1 MTQTKYDKAVSV
13 CFSGHR
19 NIPFLY
25 RKQLKLQLK
34 AAITKAYAGGYR
46 HFYCGCAMGFDML
59 AAEVA
64 LALQSELSGL
74 QVIAVVP
81 YRGQSERWNDAMKAR
96 YDTILCNSDDV
107 IILSEHYYHGCLLRR
122 NDYMVFHSSS
132 LIAEWTKSSKSLWQ
146 LNRITAILFLHIP
159 SRSGDSFAIHVKAVL
174 SAIA

>member
-1 MTQTKYDKAVSV
+1 MLQWTPQYS
-13 CFSGHR
+13 
-19 NIPFLY
+19 IPI
-25 RKQLKLQLK
+25 QEATE
-34 AAITKAYAGGYR
+34 AAIKGSDNQGIR
-46 HFYCGCAMGFDML
+46 WRLSSFYCGCAMGFDML

-122 NDYMVFHSSS
+122 NDYMVFTVRLLLPGMTATPRVVRFI
-132 LIAEWTKSSKSLWQ
+132 LIVRL
-146 LNRITAILFLHIP
+146 
-159 SRSGDSFAIHVKAVL
+159 
-174 SAIA
+174 

>member
-1 MTQTKYDKAVSV
+1 MLQWTPQYS
-13 CFSGHR
+13 
-19 NIPFLY
+19 IPI
-25 RKQLKLQLK
+25 QEATE
-34 AAITKAYAGGYR
+34 AAIKGSDNQGIR
-46 HFYCGCAMGFDML
+46 WRLSSFYCGCAMGFDML

-132 LIAEWTKSSKSLWQ
+132 LIAWYDGKPKGGTFYTYRKATANGLKVLNLYGSS
-146 LNRITAILFLHIP
+146 I
-159 SRSGDSFAIHVKAVL
+159 V
-174 SAIA
+174 

>member
-1 MTQTKYDKAVSV
+1 MLQWTPQYS
-13 CFSGHR
+13 
-19 NIPFLY
+19 IPI
-25 RKQLKLQLK
+25 QEATE
-34 AAITKAYAGGYR
+34 AAIKGSDNQGIRWRCYR

-132 LIAEWTKSSKSLWQ
+132 LIA
-146 LNRITAILFLHIP
+146 
-159 SRSGDSFAIHVKAVL
+159 
-174 SAIA
+174 

>member
-107 IILSEHYYHGCLLRR
+107 IILSEHYYHGCLLANAGVPPRVSR
-122 NDYMVFHSSS
+122 KNLPLRLSSVFFRIS
-132 LIAEWTKSSKSLWQ
+132 LVRLFPPPFGGRKINPKGRKQAEKREKKK
-146 LNRITAILFLHIP
+146 
-159 SRSGDSFAIHVKAVL
+159 G
-174 SAIA
+174 

>member
-34 AAITKAYAGGYR
+34 AAITKAYVGGYR

-81 YRGQSERWNDAMKAR
+81 YRGQAERWNDAMKAR
-96 YDTILCNSDDV
+96 YDTILRNSDDV

-122 NDYMVFHSSS
+122 NDYMVFTVRLLLPGMTASPRVVRFI
-132 LIAEWTKSSKSLWQ
+132 LIVRLQ
-146 LNRITAILFLHIP
+146 RM
-159 SRSGDSFAIHVKAVL
+159 G
-174 SAIA
+174 

>member
-107 IILSEHYYHGCLLRR
+107 CFDATTIWFFKVRLLLPGMTANPRVVRFILIVRLQRM
-122 NDYMVFHSSS
+122 D
-132 LIAEWTKSSKSLWQ
+132 
-146 LNRITAILFLHIP
+146 
-159 SRSGDSFAIHVKAVL
+159 
-174 SAIA
+174 

>member
-1 MTQTKYDKAVSV
+1 MLQWTPQYS
-13 CFSGHR
+13 
-19 NIPFLY
+19 IPI
-25 RKQLKLQLK
+25 QEATE
-34 AAITKAYAGGYR
+34 AAIKGSDNQGIR
-46 HFYCGCAMGFDML
+46 WRLSSFLLWLCHWGLIVL

-132 LIAEWTKSSKSLWQ
+132 LIAWYDGNPKGGTFYTYRKATANGLKVLNLYGSS
-146 LNRITAILFLHIP
+146 I
-159 SRSGDSFAIHVKAVL
+159 V
-174 SAIA
+174 